1 MHVSRMTIAGLV
13 AALSFASVSC
23 KEEGPAEKAGRA
35 IDDAAENV
43 RENVEELTGDEG
55 AFEEAGEATD
65 EAIEKTKE
73 AVEDAME

>member
-43 RENVEELTGDEG
+43 EELTGDEG
-55 AFEEAGEATD
+55 AFEEAGEAAD
-65 EAIEKTKE
+65 EAVEKTKE